1 MQEEQIKSGMVAIV
15 GPPNA
20 GKSTLMNTLLGQKI
34 SIVTPKP
41 QTTRNRILGI
51 LNGPDYQVVLLDT
64 PGLHKARQPLNLEM
78 VKIALASLSEVDAIL
93 FLIDVSL
100 PMPAAKQSREVEYLD
115 GAKSP
120 AILVLNKIDLL
131 DKEKLL
137 PIIQTYQALYPFAAI
152 VPVSALYNNG
162 TDLLIKE
169 LVSLL
174 PAGPKYYPDDIPTDA
189 TERFIVAEIIREK
202 IFLRTGQEVPYS
214 TAVLIDSFKE
224 DAEKQLV
231 TIHATIVVEKSS
243 QKGIIIG
250 KRGAKLEQ
258 IGKSARLDIEK
269 LLAQKVLLKLWVKVQ
284 KNWSRDMRFL
294 KELGF
299 NQ

>member
-1 MQEEQIKSGMVAIV
+1 MNGTEIKSGMVAIV

-51 LNGPDYQVVLLDT
+51 LNGPDYQIVLLDT

-78 VKIALASLSEVDAIL
+78 VKIAVASLSEVDAIL

-100 PMPAAKQSREVEYLD
+100 PMPERQSKAVEYLD
-115 GAKSP
+115 GTNCP

-131 DKEKLL
+131 DREKLL
-137 PIIQTYQALYPFAAI
+137 PMIQIYQELYPFAAI
-152 VPVSALYNNG
+152 MPISALHNSG

-169 LVSLL
+169 LVNLL
-174 PAGPKYYPDDIPTDA
+174 PDGPRYYPEDIPTDA

-202 IFLRTGQEVPYS
+202 IFLQTGQEIPYS
-214 TAVLIDSFKE
+214 TAVMIDDFKE
-224 DAEKQLV
+224 DEKRSLV
-231 TIHATIVVEKSS
+231 TIHATIIVEKSS

-250 KRGAKLEQ
+250 KKGSKLEQ
-258 IGKSARLDIEK
+258 IGKNARLDIEK
-269 LLAQKVLLKLWVKVQ
+269 LLGQRVLLKLWVKVQ
-284 KNWSRDMRFL
+284 KNWSKDRRFL

-299 NQ
+299 DQ

>member
-1 MQEEQIKSGMVAIV
+1 
-15 GPPNA
+15 
-20 GKSTLMNTLLGQKI
+20 
-34 SIVTPKP
+34 
-41 QTTRNRILGI
+41 
-51 LNGPDYQVVLLDT
+51 
-64 PGLHKARQPLNLEM
+64 M

-93 FLIDVSL
+93 FLIDASL
-100 PMPAAKQSREVEYLD
+100 PVPPAKQSREVEYLD
-115 GAKSP
+115 GAKCP

-152 VPVSALYNNG
+152 VPVSALHNNG

-169 LVSLL
+169 IVSLL

-202 IFLRTGQEVPYS
+202 IFLKTGQEVPYS

-224 DAEKQLV
+224 DAEKQMV

-258 IGKSARLDIEK
+258 IGKNARLDIEK